1 MSNPLL
7 RPNDPRFRK
16 GELVDPQGK
25 NRFGD
30 EAQPSAAPQEQDAI
44 YAVSA
49 GDEARPYAPQY
60 EVQQAQRSTL
70 LLLMAALG
78 WVGAIIGAVSSTG
91 IITSGWICPL
101 IGAAPAAAAWLLAYE
116 DLKALSL
123 GAIDPTARPQTRLAL
138 WLGATALIACL
149 AITGSM
155 IYRRLSFLPDLF

>member
-16 GELVDPQGK
+16 GEIADAQGK
-25 NRFGD
+25 NRFGE
-30 EAQPSAAPQEQDAI
+30 EAQPSGAPQEENAI

-60 EVQQAQRSTL
+60 EVQQAPRSAL

-78 WVGAIIGAVSSTG
+78 WVGAIIGAISSTG

-101 IGAAPAAAAWLLAYE
+101 LGAAPAAAAWLLAHE
-116 DLKALSL
+116 DLKALHL
-123 GAIDPTARPQTRLAL
+123 GAIDATARPQTRLAL
-138 WLGATALIACL
+138 WLGASALIACL

-155 IYRRLSFLPDLF
+155 IYRGLSFLPDLF